1 MNEFLARWL
10 TSLRWGLLG
19 LAALVLVVFIFAQ
32 GQSVD
37 ISYARSPSEGDA
49 VEEGSAGE
57 LTDATLPP
65 VGELEAM
72 LRRERVVRLP
82 GAIANLDEQRL
93 AQDLREEVDG
103 QPVRI
108 LIAPPGLDEEQRQ
121 QLREVENATV
131 RVEGTRV
138 TGGIYEV
145 TNDDLDGWQAQFV
158 NGDVTSQIHSLLAAL
173 RDEEP
178 PEDLDQIS
186 WRAPTE
192 AELAPVVADLRA
204 GRLHAAPD
212 ATIEKLPKVADEEGL
227 AQAKFA
233 VFGRQP
239 VGRQPVGRPVP
250 EYGPAL
256 AELFPDTQIYVM
268 YGNWISYHGP
278 HAEQFADVVGGSF
291 YGQFASR
298 LSGFDYPQRNVLN
311 AYLGRVMD
319 VRHAGLFDRPL
330 PYQPFD
336 PLRVALPVLPWLFAV
351 CVLGFLVLSAR
362 PVLAGRQGKAGGSRR
377 PPARLAG
384 LTTLAIELSGLSH
397 DAALVRAIGKL
408 EAAREAMVGVL
419 PERQVTKLLNDAQ
432 AELDAVAR
440 KLGRPDYRP
449 ATYLAGGIA

>member
-1 MNEFLARWL
+1 VNELLARWM

-19 LAALVLVVFIFAQ
+19 LAALVLVVFVFAQ
-32 GQSVD
+32 GQNVD
-37 ISYARSPSEGDA
+37 VSYARSPSEGDP

-57 LTDATLPP
+57 LTDAELPP
-65 VGELEAM
+65 VDELEAM

-82 GAIANLDEQRL
+82 GAIADLDEQRL
-93 AQDLREEVDG
+93 AEDLREEVDG

-108 LIAPPGLDEEQRQ
+108 LIAPPGLDKEQRQ
-121 QLREVENATV
+121 RLREVENATV

-158 NGDVTSQIHSLLAAL
+158 NGDVTSQIHALLAAL
-173 RDEEP
+173 RDEES
-178 PEDLDQIS
+178 PEDIDRIN

-212 ATIEKLPKVADEEGL
+212 ATIEELPKIAEEDGL
-227 AQAKFA
+227 AEARFA
-233 VFGRQP
+233 VFPRQP
-239 VGRQPVGRPVP
+239 IGQAVP

-278 HAEQFADVVGGSF
+278 HADQFADVVGGSF

-311 AYLGRVMD
+311 AYLGRVVD
-319 VRHAGLFDRPL
+319 VRYAGLFDRPL
-330 PYQPFD
+330 PYRPFD

-351 CVLGFLVLSAR
+351 CVVGFLVLSAR
-362 PVLAGRQGKAGGSRR
+362 PVLAGRPGKAGGSRR

-408 EAAREAMVGVL
+408 QAAREAMVGVL